1 MTTNSTPASLTY
13 SDGIGSRGR
22 RPFLILIKGESIT
35 TFKGE
40 TIPGVVVVRGTDYNK
55 NGKWSHTTFRLELAQ
70 GVRAVS
76 GSDGWE
82 TGKFVEGLRSAVSA
96 SKPIDTW
103 ADVANALGVSVPSAM
118 SFLREWRPK
127 AAVALDEVDAQLTAL
142 DEAADK
148 VEAKAD
154 TETVVVSFGSPTRA
168 QRADGFWTSAK
179 GIPNHNGELRLINK
193 EKGWI
198 KENIKVAGIVGTVMS
213 ASHASGYGG
222 GYVSVTVAVVPGTSF
237 EDPEPKAPMSE
248 EELVERTRLADLL
261 AWDPYPGAPASRPL
275 GDLALAQRIDAF
287 VKEAVGVRGQQ
298 TFQLLREE
306 ADEAYGRGG
315 RSIAIAEKFPG
326 VDHHGLDWAAGRDIM
341 PVTFWAEKL
350 SANAPKP
357 PKDEVKPA
365 STEQVTTTLDALT
378 AKFGGGRRR

>member
-261 AWDPYPGAPASRPL
+261 AWDPYPGAPASRPR
-275 GDLALAQRIDAF
+275 GSRSRAENRRFRKGGGRRARAADLPAPA
-287 VKEAVGVRGQQ
+287 
-298 TFQLLREE
+298 
-306 ADEAYGRGG
+306 RGG
-315 RSIAIAEKFPG
+315 RRGVWPWWAVDRDRGEVSG